1 MFNDF
6 IEKKHKTMHKDDK
19 NLNKDAINDD
29 QNEVTRI
36 FHFYLLK

>member
-1 MFNDF
+1 
-6 IEKKHKTMHKDDK
+6 MHKDDK

-29 QNEVTRI
+29 ENEETRI